1 VVLTGSHEEMTAIGE
16 NPERLTQWMNENYRF
31 VSERFG
37 GRNVV
42 DFTLHMDERTPHI
55 HCVVVP
61 LTVDG
66 RLSAKEVMG
75 DRRKLSELQDC
86 YGKVMQNKFGLQR
99 GIKGSTATHDSVR
112 EYYGRIEERLIYPS
126 NSMELNYETRAP
138 QIGTPPLI
146 GREKWAE
153 KQNKTIYEDFTQMRE
168 HYKHEAEK
176 QSQKVLKYF
185 QNSKLQAEEK
195 ADRLRKENAQLRG
208 VIEEQHKKL
217 HPERYIKHNKGY
229 SL

>member
-1 VVLTGSHEEMTAIGE
+1 MTAIGE

-61 LTVDG
+61 LTKDG

-99 GIKGSTATHDSVR
+99 GFKGSTATHDSVR

-153 KQNKTIYEDFTQMRE
+153 KQNKAIYEDFTQMRE

-217 HPERYIKHNKGY
+217 HPERYIRHNKGY

>member
-1 VVLTGSHEEMTAIGE
+1 VFRGCKYEVTSIWVYLEWLI
-16 NPERLTQWMNENYRF
+16 QWMNENYRF

-153 KQNKTIYEDFTQMRE
+153 KQNKAIYEDFTQMRE

-217 HPERYIKHNKGY
+217 HPERYIRHNKGY